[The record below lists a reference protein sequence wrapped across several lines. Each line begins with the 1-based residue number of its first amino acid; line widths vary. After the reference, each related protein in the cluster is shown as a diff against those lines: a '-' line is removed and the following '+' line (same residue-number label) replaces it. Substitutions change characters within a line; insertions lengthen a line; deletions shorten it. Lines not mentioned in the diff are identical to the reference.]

1 MIEDTDLEYNGFIST
16 LIERSEQ
23 LLLSDQ
29 ADDLNVTRLLLV
41 LNTGFVSVL
50 DRIRGWDNSDDG
62 RLRTSNLKKEVKKAC
77 DRKFVDPI
85 KVREEVFF
93 ESFRTCGDWAYFR
106 VPKDQPARVL
116 SALDFVRIL
125 RGREAVSPNELSLD
139 AVMQALRNSLAH
151 GGVFPMS
158 YYQAESRLVPSAIQ
172 LHGSQQIDRVYFV
185 SRWTANLNSDN
196 LGWIVMEFGVDALR
210 AFWDDWK
217 ALILAPGRQALAE
230 LDRVA

>member
-93 ESFRTCGDWAYFR
+93 ESFQRKHLPLF
-106 VPKDQPARVL
+106 
-116 SALDFVRIL
+116 
-125 RGREAVSPNELSLD
+125 
-139 AVMQALRNSLAH
+139 
-151 GGVFPMS
+151 
-158 YYQAESRLVPSAIQ
+158 
-172 LHGSQQIDRVYFV
+172 
-185 SRWTANLNSDN
+185 
-196 LGWIVMEFGVDALR
+196 
-210 AFWDDWK
+210 
-217 ALILAPGRQALAE
+217 
-230 LDRVA
+230 